1 METPPGSPRGSSDEG
16 LRLPERAAR
25 VVLGPLGDAA
35 RLALIADLLGAR
47 SVSAGLF
54 TLIDRAAEGN
64 PLYMVELVRTLHERS
79 LIRVEDGLARLR
91 DPSVQVSLPP
101 GLEGLIAARFDQL
114 HPEARSAL
122 RLAAAIGPSFP
133 AALLRAALGLEVS
146 DGPIQELLDVGLLH
160 SLSDGALGFPSELV
174 WEVARRTTLTAQRRV
189 NHHLIADAIERV
201 YADRLHEWAETL
213 AEQHALAGRLHDAAR
228 FAERAGDHLRRGAFL
243 ERALE
248 QYRKGLGFCLAVEEE
263 GGGGRGYGRPLE
275 LEAGLRL
282 KAGEV
287 ALTLGDESAERDLQI
302 AQDIASDL
310 GLSELEL
317 GSGLALGRLYAA
329 RGDVVLARAHLE
341 LGLNSAQALGLPEL
355 EVELLEA
362 LGELACDQGDW
373 VEADRALTAAL
384 RLAGDDAQLA
394 AMSCLGLGDRY
405 ARAGD
410 TERAMELLLRAR
422 AEAERAGDRL
432 LLGRVVNALG
442 LTTHA
447 AERYDESLALFRE
460 ALALRGGTGQ
470 RVSVIVNLYNIGE
483 ALVRLGDAPR
493 AWAAFN
499 RAKEQAVEQGAHRLA
514 ALGELWLGY
523 LAAARGDEAG
533 RARLSDATVALSRLN
548 DPQSALTGRWLAG
561 RLSRERGEHQTAK
574 TLLDAALSDAEALGA
589 TLLARDIQRELAQ
602 LQTNSSSQ
610 P

>member
-1 METPPGSPRGSSDEG
+1 M
-16 LRLPERAAR
+16 
-25 VVLGPLGDAA
+25 
-35 RLALIADLLGAR
+35 
-47 SVSAGLF
+47 
-54 TLIDRAAEGN
+54 
-64 PLYMVELVRTLHERS
+64 
-79 LIRVEDGLARLR
+79 
-91 DPSVQVSLPP
+91 
-101 GLEGLIAARFDQL
+101 
-114 HPEARSAL
+114 
-122 RLAAAIGPSFP
+122 
-133 AALLRAALGLEVS
+133 
-146 DGPIQELLDVGLLH
+146 
-160 SLSDGALGFPSELV
+160 
-174 WEVARRTTLTAQRRV
+174 
-189 NHHLIADAIERV
+189 
-201 YADRLHEWAETL
+201 
-213 AEQHALAGRLHDAAR
+213 
-228 FAERAGDHLRRGAFL
+228 
-243 ERALE
+243 
-248 QYRKGLGFCLAVEEE
+248 
-263 GGGGRGYGRPLE
+263 
-275 LEAGLRL
+275 
-282 KAGEV
+282 
-287 ALTLGDESAERDLQI
+287 GDESAERDLQI

-432 LLGRVVNALG
+432 LLGRVVNTLG

-533 RARLSDATVALSRLN
+533 EARLSDATVALSRLN

-561 RLSRERGEHQTAK
+561 RLHRERGDHPQAQA
-574 TLLDAALSDAEALGA
+574 LLRAALSDAEALGA

-602 LQTNSSSQ
+602 LPAHNAKKS
-610 P
+610 